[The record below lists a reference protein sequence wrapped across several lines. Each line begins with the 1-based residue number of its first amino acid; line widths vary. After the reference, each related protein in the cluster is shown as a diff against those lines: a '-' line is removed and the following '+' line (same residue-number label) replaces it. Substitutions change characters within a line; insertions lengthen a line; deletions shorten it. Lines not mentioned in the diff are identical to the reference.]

1 MTNIFSV
8 SPADNG
14 IAMKPVPLGSN
25 GLAEG
30 YSSITSLQVGKNTIV
45 YAFDKSTKTADVYE
59 MTGKAPYIKKVITG
73 SDELNLFEWDI
84 LKSFVLG
91 NRPYLLAYDSKT
103 GTMGFYE
110 VAGDYSLSKPYTFI
124 NRRDWP
130 TKNFSEVTPFV
141 SLGLVYVLGYNID
154 DGTVA
159 IYSLNVVSSGPAG
172 APALQMLNVWYH
184 HWAKGWTD
192 FAFFTLGLSNFFFK
206 INKMKLN
213 VNIDHIQDNPAMGTV
228 EIGSWLQAQM
238 PNALDVTLDTIIPW
252 TNGEIYLGTYDVKT
266 NKVDVYRIHP
276 DCEGWTLQDS
286 ADGEAS
292 TQMLSY
298 RIGDTSYILLYA

>member
-1 MTNIFSV
+1 MTNLFSV
-8 SPADNG
+8 TAAGSGVALN
-14 IAMKPVPLGSN
+14 PVPLGSN
-25 GLAEG
+25 ELAEG
-30 YSSITSLQVGKNTIV
+30 YSSITCLQVGNNTIV
-45 YAFDKSTKTADVYE
+45 YAFDKTTKTADVYE
-59 MTGKAPYIKKVITG
+59 MTGSAPFVKKVVSG
-73 SDELNLFEWDI
+73 SEELNLLEWDI

-110 VAGDYSLSKPYTFI
+110 VADDYSLSKPYTFI

-130 TKNFSEVTPFV
+130 TRNFTELSPFV
-141 SLGLVYVLGYNID
+141 SLGLVYVLGYNAD

-172 APALQMLNVWYH
+172 VPALLMLNVWYH

-192 FAFFTLGLSNFFFK
+192 FAFFTLGQSNFFFK

-213 VNIDHIQDNPAMGTV
+213 VNIDHIQDNPSMGTV
-228 EIGSWLQAQM
+228 EIGSWLQDQM

-252 TNGEIYLGTYDVKT
+252 PQGEIYLGTYDGKT
-266 NKVDVYRIHP
+266 NQVDVYRIHP
-276 DCEGWTLQDS
+276 DCEGWTPVGS
-286 ADGEAS
+286 AGAQAS

-298 RIGDTSYILLYA
+298 RIGDTAYVLLYA

>member
-1 MTNIFSV
+1 MTKIYAVTAADNSV
-8 SPADNG
+8 SV
-14 IAMKPVPLGSN
+14 KPVNLGDAS
-25 GLAEG
+25 LDEG
-30 YSSITSLQVGKNTIV
+30 YTSIASLQAGKNTIV
-45 YAFDKSTKTADVYE
+45 YAFDKTTKKADVYE
-59 MTGKAPYIKKVITG
+59 VSGKAPFIKKVVSG
-73 SDELNLFEWDI
+73 SDELNLFAWDSI
-84 LKSFVLG
+84 KSFVLG
-91 NRPYLLAYDSKT
+91 NRPYLLAYESKG

-110 VAGDYSLSKPYTFI
+110 VSDDYSLSKPYTFI

-130 TKNFSEVTPFV
+130 TKGFSEVTPFV
-141 SLGLVYVLGYNID
+141 SLGLVYVLGYSVD

-172 APALQMLNVWYH
+172 APALLMLNVWYH

-192 FAFFTLGLSNFFFK
+192 FAFFTLGQSNFFFK

-252 TNGEIYLGTYDVKT
+252 TKGEIYLGTYDDKT
-266 NKVDVYRIHP
+266 NNVDVYRIHP

-286 ADGEAS
+286 VTASES

-298 RIGDTSYILLYA
+298 RIGNTSYMLLYA